1 MLLIQHA
8 PLASGY
14 DSTLKRGVSLQRM
27 QLALRHLRQAGGS
40 RHLLIPASRR
50 SRKRIQSLWTH
61 LSHFCIRRHA
71 KTNFFCPKTSRIVQK
86 GRIVATD
93 AVTNPAIE
101 NGTTT
106 QPPLP
111 QPISQWLNDAF
122 FGLARGEPNE
132 ASAKLLFSV
141 IVPALIAI
149 VTIIALYFIAKL
161 LSRWTATAVCKR
173 VDETLGKFAGRLVY
187 YGIMTLGSLAIL
199 SKAGISVAGAA
210 AVLAAAG
217 FAIGLA
223 FQGTLSNF
231 SSGILLLV
239 LRPFKVG
246 DSVVVGGV
254 SGKVNEIDLFT
265 TTLDTTDNRRVIL
278 PNSSI
283 AGTTIENITFHN
295 HRRVDLVV
303 GVAYK
308 SDIDKTRRVLQEV
321 VQSLSDRMVPGD
333 DRGFKVF
340 LSNLASSSVDW
351 TVRFWTEKASY
362 WDVRELLL
370 VRIKQN
376 LDLNGIEIPFPQM
389 QLHTSEANVVETSAI
404 SVAESA
410 HVGVPLPRM
419 NAATNMF
426 NMNKIRPRIRGDAS

>member
-1 MLLIQHA
+1 MA
-8 PLASGY
+8 A
-14 DSTLKRGVSLQRM
+14 
-27 QLALRHLRQAGGS
+27 
-40 RHLLIPASRR
+40 
-50 SRKRIQSLWTH
+50 
-61 LSHFCIRRHA
+61 
-71 KTNFFCPKTSRIVQK
+71 
-86 GRIVATD
+86 D

-101 NGTTT
+101 NGTN
-106 QPPLP
+106 P
-111 QPISQWLNDAF
+111 QPSMTECINRWLNDAF
-122 FGLARGEPNE
+122 GGLARGELNE
-132 ASAKLLFSV
+132 ASTKLLFSV
-141 IVPALIAI
+141 IVPAVIAL
-149 VTIIALYFIAKL
+149 VTIVALYFIAKL

-187 YGIMTLGSLAIL
+187 YGIMTLGSLAVL

-210 AVLAAAG
+210 TVLAAAG

-239 LRPFKVG
+239 FRPFKVG
-246 DSVVVGGV
+246 DMVVVGGV

-265 TTLDTTDNRRVIL
+265 TTIDTSDNRRLIL

-295 HRRVDLVV
+295 HRRVDLVI

-308 SDIDKTRRVLQEV
+308 SDIDKTRQVIQDA
-321 VQSLSDRMVPGD
+321 VQSLSDRMVQGD

-340 LSNLASSSVDW
+340 LSNLAPSSVDW
-351 TVRFWTEKASY
+351 TIRFWTEKAAY

-370 VRIKQN
+370 VSIKQK

-389 QLHTSEANVVETSAI
+389 QLHLSEPDEGDPNETAVTRTTHSTI
-404 SVAESA
+404 
-410 HVGVPLPRM
+410 PLPRM
-419 NAATNMF
+419 NTASTAF
-426 NMNKIRPRIRGDAS
+426 NLTKTRPRIRGDAS